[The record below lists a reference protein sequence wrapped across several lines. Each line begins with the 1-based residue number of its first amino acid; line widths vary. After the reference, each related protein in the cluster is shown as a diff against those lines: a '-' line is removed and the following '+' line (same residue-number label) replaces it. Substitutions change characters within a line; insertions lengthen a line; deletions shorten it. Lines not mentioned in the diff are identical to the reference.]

1 MVKPEELM
9 TYERQL
15 LDKGYRYI
23 CGVDEVGRG
32 PLAGPVTCTAVI
44 MDLSDLIDGVNDSK
58 KVSKK
63 KREKL
68 FDVIKSKAIAVSTV
82 SYDNHKIDEMN
93 ILNATKA
100 CMAEAIMSLDVKPDI
115 VIVDALQLDI
125 PYKTFGIIHGDALS
139 YSIASASI
147 IAKVTR
153 DTYMEQMALE
163 YPQYDFEHNM
173 GYGTA
178 KHIGRTP
185 GAADAAAA
193 AEAAMTV
200 PAPEKSEEETLRDEL
215 AAAIEAENYEH
226 AAELRDRIKALK
238 GEDHA

>member
-1 MVKPEELM
+1 MQRKFTLMIKPEELM
-9 TYERQL
+9 TYENQL
-15 LDKGYRYI
+15 REKGYRYI

-32 PLAGPVTCTAVI
+32 PLAGPVTCSAVI
-44 MDLSDLIDGVNDSK
+44 MDLDDLIVGVNDSK
-58 KVSKK
+58 KVSKG

-68 FDVIKSKAIAVSTV
+68 FDVIFSKAIAVSTV
-82 SYDNHKIDEMN
+82 SYPPEKIDEMN

-100 CMAEAIMSLDVKPDI
+100 CMADAITSLDVKPDI

-147 IAKVTR
+147 VAKVTR
-153 DTYMEQMALE
+153 DRYMEEMAKI

-178 KHIGRTP
+178 KHI
-185 GAADAAAA
+185 A
-193 AEAAMTV
+193 
-200 PAPEKSEEETLRDEL
+200 
-215 AAAIEAENYEH
+215 
-226 AAELRDRIKALK
+226 ALK
-238 GEDHA
+238 EFGPTEIHRRSFIGNFVK

>member
-1 MVKPEELM
+1 MQRKFTLMIKPEELM
-9 TYERQL
+9 TYENQL
-15 LDKGYRYI
+15 REKGYRYI

-32 PLAGPVTCTAVI
+32 PLAGPVTCSAVI
-44 MDLSDLIDGVNDSK
+44 MDLDDLIVGVNDSK
-58 KVSKK
+58 KVSKG

-68 FDVIKSKAIAVSTV
+68 FDVILSKAIAVSTV
-82 SYDNHKIDEMN
+82 SYPPEKIDEMN

-100 CMAEAIMSLDVKPDI
+100 CMADAITSLVVKPDI

-147 IAKVTR
+147 VAKVTR
-153 DTYMEQMALE
+153 DRYMEKMAKI

-178 KHIGRTP
+178 KHI
-185 GAADAAAA
+185 A
-193 AEAAMTV
+193 
-200 PAPEKSEEETLRDEL
+200 
-215 AAAIEAENYEH
+215 
-226 AAELRDRIKALK
+226 ALK
-238 GEDHA
+238 EFGPTEIHRRSFIGNFVK

>member
-9 TYERQL
+9 TYENQL

-32 PLAGPVTCTAVI
+32 PLAGPVTCTAII
-44 MDLSDLIDGVNDSK
+44 MDLNELIDGVNDSK

-68 FDVIKSKAIAVSTV
+68 YDVILSKAVAVSTV

-100 CMAEAIMSLDVKPDI
+100 CMAEAIMTLPIKPDI
-115 VIVDALQLDI
+115 VIVDALELDI

-147 IAKVTR
+147 VAKVTR
-153 DTYMEQMALE
+153 DRFMEQMAQK
-163 YPQYDFEHNM
+163 YPEYDFEHNM

-178 KHIGRTP
+178 KHI
-185 GAADAAAA
+185 
-193 AEAAMTV
+193 
-200 PAPEKSEEETLRDEL
+200 S
-215 AAAIEAENYEH
+215 
-226 AAELRDRIKALK
+226 ALK
-238 GEDHA
+238 EIGPTPIHRKTFIGNFVK

>member
-1 MVKPEELM
+1 MQRKFTLMIKPEELM
-9 TYERQL
+9 TYENQL
-15 LDKGYRYI
+15 REKGYRYI

-32 PLAGPVTCTAVI
+32 PLAGPVTCSAVI
-44 MDLSDLIDGVNDSK
+44 MDLDDLIVGVNDSN
-58 KVSKK
+58 KVSKG

-68 FDVIKSKAIAVSTV
+68 FDVILSKAIAVSTV
-82 SYDNHKIDEMN
+82 SYPPEKIDEMN

-100 CMAEAIMSLDVKPDI
+100 CMADAITSLDVKPDI

-147 IAKVTR
+147 VAKVTR
-153 DTYMEQMALE
+153 DRYMEEMAKI

-178 KHIGRTP
+178 KHI
-185 GAADAAAA
+185 A
-193 AEAAMTV
+193 
-200 PAPEKSEEETLRDEL
+200 
-215 AAAIEAENYEH
+215 
-226 AAELRDRIKALK
+226 ALK
-238 GEDHA
+238 EFGPTEIHRRSCIGNFVK

>member
-1 MVKPEELM
+1 MQRKFTLMIKPEELM
-9 TYERQL
+9 TDENQL
-15 LDKGYRYI
+15 REKGYRYI

-32 PLAGPVTCTAVI
+32 PLAGPVTCSAVI
-44 MDLSDLIDGVNDSK
+44 MDLDDLIVGVNDSK
-58 KVSKK
+58 KVSKG

-68 FDVIKSKAIAVSTV
+68 FDVILSKAIAVSTV
-82 SYDNHKIDEMN
+82 SYPPEKIDEMN

-100 CMAEAIMSLDVKPDI
+100 CMADAITSLDVKPDI

-147 IAKVTR
+147 VAKVTR
-153 DTYMEQMALE
+153 DRYMEEMAKI

-178 KHIGRTP
+178 KHI
-185 GAADAAAA
+185 A
-193 AEAAMTV
+193 
-200 PAPEKSEEETLRDEL
+200 
-215 AAAIEAENYEH
+215 
-226 AAELRDRIKALK
+226 ALK
-238 GEDHA
+238 EFGPTEIHRRSFIGNFVK

>member
-1 MVKPEELM
+1 MQRKFTLMIKPEELM
-9 TYERQL
+9 TYENQL
-15 LDKGYRYI
+15 REKGYRYI

-32 PLAGPVTCTAVI
+32 PLAGPVTCSAVI
-44 MDLSDLIDGVNDSK
+44 MDLDDLIVGVNDSK
-58 KVSKK
+58 KVSKG

-68 FDVIKSKAIAVSTV
+68 FDVILSKAVAISTV
-82 SYDNHKIDEMN
+82 SYPPEKIDEMN

-100 CMAEAIMSLDVKPDI
+100 CMAEAITSLEVKPDI

-147 IAKVTR
+147 VAKVTR
-153 DTYMEQMALE
+153 DRYMEEMAKV

-178 KHIGRTP
+178 KHI
-185 GAADAAAA
+185 A
-193 AEAAMTV
+193 
-200 PAPEKSEEETLRDEL
+200 
-215 AAAIEAENYEH
+215 
-226 AAELRDRIKALK
+226 ALK
-238 GEDHA
+238 EFGPTEIHRRSFIGNFVK